1 MRMNMKP
8 LILGVL
14 VTAAAVALLATC
26 TVDVPHGDYYVTA
39 ATKTTAH
46 PQFGVGNPVG
56 YVVNDTQ
63 GLAIT
68 LTRGTTYTF
77 GVNAPGHPLY
87 FTTSVV
93 GGASGRASEL
103 TSADGVTGSRTEQ
116 GTITFTPNAGTPGLL
131 YYQCAV
137 HDNMGW
143 TITVQ

>member
-1 MRMNMKP
+1 MKTVRTFR
-8 LILGVL
+8 LSIAV
-14 VTAAAVALLATC
+14 AAAALMSVLLAAC
-26 TVDVPHGDYYVTA
+26 AVDVPHGDYYVTA
-39 ATKTTAH
+39 ATKTSAH
-46 PQFGVGNPVG
+46 PQFSVGNPVG

-87 FTTSVV
+87 FTTSAV
-93 GGASGRASEL
+93 GGTSGRGAQEV
-103 TSADGVTGSRTEQ
+103 TDGVTGALTEQ
-116 GTITFTPNAGTPGLL
+116 GTITFTPNANTPGLL